1 MASTSRA
8 IGTTQLPGYETLA
21 SHLELLLTSHSPS
34 FIYLYDPE
42 TPRIAASAVR
52 SVLQTVSEQE
62 PLVHLRY
69 ACSNAVACFTPRLF
83 YDSVI
88 NALARWTPTWE
99 DGCQNW
105 PGTSADGQRWNESLD
120 TFVHG
125 LRDVY
130 AQVQASVH
138 GSSSQDRGQV
148 KGKAKARVMQPEGD
162 EAYRLVLVI
171 ERAERLRETMPDLVV
186 PLTRLAELAQL
197 DIVTIFISDV
207 RWEDIRP
214 SLGASPE
221 PFYMDAPLISKQATL
236 EMLESLYP
244 TQNYVP
250 GNIHQDTYDPALRP
264 LYSHFLET
272 LYSICSPFTHDPYEL
287 AYIAAAR
294 WPGFVKPLLM
304 LQGRTSPRAHCNA
317 DGRKNS
323 RQAGDLSDGE
333 EELSEIVPP
342 TEDTRIRLTRIF
354 TPTFT
359 AALEALYPRLTN
371 AEHWAR
377 ANMPDEA
384 MLAALAAGLR
394 PGIGGHVDGA
404 LGSGVDALPRLAK
417 FVLVAAFLASTNPP
431 KTDMRMFG
439 RGRDERAKRRRR
451 RGGGPRRPK
460 AGSTGAG
467 VKIPQHLLGPTAFP
481 LDRLLAILG
490 VLLEENDAEAR
501 PLAPQFT
508 LPGEYTDMEISRLA
522 VYGQIME
529 LASMRLL
536 LRASPDKLESTPTY
550 KCGISYET
558 ALALAKDV
566 GIMLNDLLW
575 EVV

>member
-1 MASTSRA
+1 
-8 IGTTQLPGYETLA
+8 
-21 SHLELLLTSHSPS
+21 
-34 FIYLYDPE
+34 
-42 TPRIAASAVR
+42 
-52 SVLQTVSEQE
+52 
-62 PLVHLRY
+62 
-69 ACSNAVACFTPRLF
+69 
-83 YDSVI
+83 
-88 NALARWTPTWE
+88 
-99 DGCQNW
+99 
-105 PGTSADGQRWNESLD
+105 
-120 TFVHG
+120 
-125 LRDVY
+125 
-130 AQVQASVH
+130 
-138 GSSSQDRGQV
+138 
-148 KGKAKARVMQPEGD
+148 
-162 EAYRLVLVI
+162 
-171 ERAERLRETMPDLVV
+171 
-186 PLTRLAELAQL
+186 
-197 DIVTIFISDV
+197 
-207 RWEDIRP
+207 
-214 SLGASPE
+214 
-221 PFYMDAPLISKQATL
+221 
-236 EMLESLYP
+236 MLESLYP

-467 VKIPQHLLGPTAFP
+467 VKVWVLVIT
-481 LDRLLAILG
+481 AILR
-490 VLLEENDAEAR
+490 LIDCR
-501 PLAPQFT
+501 CRYHSTSWAPR
-508 LPGEYTDMEISRLA
+508 LSPSIDCSLSWEYSLKKTTRRRDHWRHNSLCRANTPIWRSHAWPCTAKSALCRLCSRA
-522 VYGQIME
+522 IF
-529 LASMRLL
+529 
-536 LRASPDKLESTPTY
+536 
-550 KCGISYET
+550 
-558 ALALAKDV
+558 
-566 GIMLNDLLW
+566 
-575 EVV
+575 